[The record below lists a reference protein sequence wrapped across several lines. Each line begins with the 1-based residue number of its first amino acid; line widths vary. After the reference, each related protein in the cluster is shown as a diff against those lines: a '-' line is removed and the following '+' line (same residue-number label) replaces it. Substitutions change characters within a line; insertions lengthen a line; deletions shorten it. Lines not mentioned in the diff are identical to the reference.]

1 MWCFWH
7 IFQDLVL
14 FFNGTNHEPIIASKT
29 SRGRLFRKTLEQM
42 MAATK
47 IRPSDT
53 VAARVEHALNLTRGR
68 LKLWLVFDDDSAVAE
83 ARTLIQQKKARH
95 LLALSRNDLER
106 RHEKAVREIMER
118 YAGVARPAVSP
129 PEPEAP
135 KRETMALPE
144 TKPAPRRRAKSRQHA
159 EALSG

>member
-1 MWCFWH
+1 
-7 IFQDLVL
+7 
-14 FFNGTNHEPIIASKT
+14 
-29 SRGRLFRKTLEQM
+29 M
-42 MAATK
+42 MAVTK

-68 LKLWLVFDDDSAVAE
+68 LKLWLVFEDDAAVAE

-118 YAGVARPAVSP
+118 YAGIPQPVTAP
-129 PEPEAP
+129 PEPEDV
-135 KRETMALPE
+135 ALPE
-144 TKPAPRRRAKSRQHA
+144 PKPAPRRRAKSRQHA

>member
-1 MWCFWH
+1 
-7 IFQDLVL
+7 
-14 FFNGTNHEPIIASKT
+14 
-29 SRGRLFRKTLEQM
+29 M
-42 MAATK
+42 MAVTK
-47 IRPSDT
+47 TRPSDT

-68 LKLWLVFDDDSAVAE
+68 LKLWLVFEDDSAAAE

-118 YAGVARPAVSP
+118 YAGIAQPAVAP
-129 PEPEAP
+129 PEPEAIL
-135 KRETMALPE
+135 LPE
-144 TKPAPRRRAKSRQHA
+144 TKPAPRRRSKSRQHA

>member
-1 MWCFWH
+1 
-7 IFQDLVL
+7 
-14 FFNGTNHEPIIASKT
+14 
-29 SRGRLFRKTLEQM
+29 M

-118 YAGVARPAVSP
+118 YAGIAQPAAAR

-135 KRETMALPE
+135 RQDTIALPE

>member
-1 MWCFWH
+1 
-7 IFQDLVL
+7 
-14 FFNGTNHEPIIASKT
+14 
-29 SRGRLFRKTLEQM
+29 M
-42 MAATK
+42 MAVTK

-68 LKLWLVFDDDSAVAE
+68 LKLWLVFEDDAAVAE

-106 RHEKAVREIMER
+106 RHEKGVREIMDR
-118 YAGVARPAVSP
+118 YAGIPQPVTAP
-129 PEPEAP
+129 PEPEAV
-135 KRETMALPE
+135 ALPE
-144 TKPAPRRRAKSRQHA
+144 PKPAPRRRAKSRQHA

>member
-1 MWCFWH
+1 
-7 IFQDLVL
+7 
-14 FFNGTNHEPIIASKT
+14 
-29 SRGRLFRKTLEQM
+29 

-47 IRPSDT
+47 SRPSDT

-68 LKLWLVFDDDSAVAE
+68 LKLWLVFDDDKAVAE

-106 RHEKAVREIMER
+106 RHEKAVREILER
-118 YAGVARPAVSP
+118 YAGIAQPVASRAAS
-129 PEPEAP
+129 PEPE
-135 KRETMALPE
+135 TIALPE
-144 TKPAPRRRAKSRQHA
+144 AKPAPRRRAKSRQHA

>member
-1 MWCFWH
+1 
-7 IFQDLVL
+7 
-14 FFNGTNHEPIIASKT
+14 
-29 SRGRLFRKTLEQM
+29 M
-42 MAATK
+42 MAVTK

-68 LKLWLVFDDDSAVAE
+68 LKLWLVFEDDAAVAE
-83 ARTLIQQKKARH
+83 ARTIIQQKKARH

-118 YAGVARPAVSP
+118 YAGIPQPVTAP
-129 PEPEAP
+129 PEPEAV
-135 KRETMALPE
+135 ALAEP
-144 TKPAPRRRAKSRQHA
+144 KPAPRRRAKSRQHA

>member
-1 MWCFWH
+1 MA
-7 IFQDLVL
+7 V
-14 FFNGTNHEPIIASKT
+14 TKT
-29 SRGRLFRKTLEQM
+29 
-42 MAATK
+42 
-47 IRPSDT
+47 RPSDT

-68 LKLWLVFDDDSAVAE
+68 LKLWLVFEDDSAAAE

-118 YAGVARPAVSP
+118 YAGIAQPAAAP
-129 PEPEAP
+129 PEPETSPSQATTP
-135 KRETMALPE
+135 PE
-144 TKPAPRRRAKSRQHA
+144 PKPAPRRRAKSRQHA

>member
-1 MWCFWH
+1 
-7 IFQDLVL
+7 
-14 FFNGTNHEPIIASKT
+14 
-29 SRGRLFRKTLEQM
+29 M
-42 MAATK
+42 MAVTK

-68 LKLWLVFDDDSAVAE
+68 LKLWLVFEDDTAVAE

-118 YAGVARPAVSP
+118 YAGIPQPVTAP
-129 PEPEAP
+129 PEPEAV
-135 KRETMALPE
+135 ALAEP
-144 TKPAPRRRAKSRQHA
+144 KPAPRRRAKSRQHA

>member
-1 MWCFWH
+1 
-7 IFQDLVL
+7 
-14 FFNGTNHEPIIASKT
+14 
-29 SRGRLFRKTLEQM
+29 LEQM

-68 LKLWLVFDDDSAVAE
+68 LKLWLVFDDDSVVAE

-118 YAGVARPAVSP
+118 YAGVARPAEPP

-144 TKPAPRRRAKSRQHA
+144 PKPAPRRRAKSRQHA
-159 EALSG
+159 DTLSG